1 VPTRK
6 GTPRLPQAVTQRTR
20 TAFHEAGHGVLSLA
34 IANAPEVASIRVS
47 ERTAGRIIARPSAR
61 SSTRVQVHLGG
72 YAAEHLLT
80 GKRSRRLSEE
90 VAIVANWDPELR
102 ADFAELEGRDGACAV
117 YELLRVGTFENDDDA
132 KREVERF
139 YEATRESLSAVWPAV
154 DQVAQALCER
164 EELDRDALDELLA
177 DSELF
182 MPILAVE
189 NAYGFMQPRAPL
201 AGQAETARS
210 T

>member
-1 VPTRK
+1 M
-6 GTPRLPQAVTQRTR
+6 
-20 TAFHEAGHGVLSLA
+20 LSTA
-34 IANAPEVASIRVS
+34 IANAPEVVSIRVS

-61 SSTRVQVHLGG
+61 STTRIQVHLAG

-90 VAIVANWDPELR
+90 VGFAIVASWNPELR
-102 ADFAELEGRDGACAV
+102 ADFADLEGRDGACAV
-117 YELLRVGTFENDDDA
+117 YELLRVGTFENDDDI

-139 YEATRESLSAVWPAV
+139 YGATRESLSAVWPAV
-154 DQVAQALCER
+154 QRVAMALLER
-164 EELDRDALDELLA
+164 EELDRDVLDELLA

-182 MPILAVE
+182 MPIFAVQS
-189 NAYGFMQPRAPL
+189 AYEFMQARVPL
-201 AGQAETARS
+201 AGPAETARS